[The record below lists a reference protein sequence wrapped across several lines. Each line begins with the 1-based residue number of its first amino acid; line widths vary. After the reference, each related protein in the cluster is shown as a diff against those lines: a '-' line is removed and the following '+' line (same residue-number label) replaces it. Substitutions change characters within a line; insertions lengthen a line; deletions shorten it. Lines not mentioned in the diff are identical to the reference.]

1 MGTLQAIVA
10 SDRERA
16 AVVARGD
23 RPPDCENGNIFGY
36 AAPGGAVVTG
46 SEKVKE
52 GFSLGLLNA
61 LYTMCNE
68 RNVLRPPTVRR

>member
-1 MGTLQAIVA
+1 MGALQAIVG
-10 SDRERA
+10 SDIESVRPWL
-16 AVVARGD
+16 RGVID
-23 RPPDCENGNIFGY
+23 HRIPIFGY